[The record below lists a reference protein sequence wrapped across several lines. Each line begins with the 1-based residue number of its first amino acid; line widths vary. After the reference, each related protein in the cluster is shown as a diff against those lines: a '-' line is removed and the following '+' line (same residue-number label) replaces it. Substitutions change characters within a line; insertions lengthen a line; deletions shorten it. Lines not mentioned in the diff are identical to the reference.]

1 MEAEMDTGIHSIA
14 EYFYKSEDIEEY
26 IVIDNRDEY
35 DESQRILYEKI
46 NQTFLKYQIYLKIIK
61 DNAEGKEARSLNT
74 EISFTR
80 LFELYEIPKTIR
92 FDGIHEVDYLSIQ
105 NLNRFETCFIP
116 RDTEYRENI
125 DGIATI
131 IDGKLVLI
139 DIANNYEN
147 ISFSLMTGTKSKFN
161 IILVSYTDS
170 DQYTYPEQ

>member
-35 DESQRILYEKI
+35 DESQLILYEKI

-61 DNAEGKEARSLNT
+61 DNAEGKKAKSLNT

-80 LFELYEIPKTIR
+80 LFELYDIPKTIR

-105 NLNRFETCFIP
+105 NLNRFATCFIP

-147 ISFSLMTGTKSKFN
+147 ICFSLMTGTKSKFTV
-161 IILVSYTDS
+161 ILVSYIDS
-170 DQYTYPEQ
+170 DQYTYQD

>member
-1 MEAEMDTGIHSIA
+1 MDTGIHSIA

-35 DESQRILYEKI
+35 DESQLILYEKI

-61 DNAEGKEARSLNT
+61 DNAEGKKAKSLNT

-80 LFELYEIPKTIR
+80 LFELYDIPKTIR

-105 NLNRFETCFIP
+105 NLNRFATCFIP

-147 ISFSLMTGTKSKFN
+147 ICFSLMTGTKSKFTV
-161 IILVSYTDS
+161 ILVSYIDS
-170 DQYTYPEQ
+170 DQYTYQD

>member
-1 MEAEMDTGIHSIA
+1 MESEMDTGIHSIA

-35 DESQRILYEKI
+35 DESHRILYEKI

-80 LFELYEIPKTIR
+80 LFELYDIPKIIR
-92 FDGIHEVDYLSIQ
+92 FDGIFEVDYLSIQ
-105 NLNRFETCFIP
+105 NLNRFATCFIP